1 MDAVVRK
8 TIAALRHPARRDG
21 CTHKTLQCD
30 FWNWGPDH
38 VRPDCCTE
46 HLREVLCFTEDLLSR
61 HGIQHWLEFGTLL
74 GAVRDETFI
83 PWDDDGDFGMLA
95 DDCDRI
101 LALKREIKAAGYY
114 LRVDPSRPGEV
125 RINYSRVNSMGVDLW
140 MWARRG
146 DLLVGTFTDGF
157 DWPGANGTTS
167 FPASYLE
174 PAGEVCLYGRTF
186 PAPSPADSFLR
197 LHRYGPD
204 CMTPFRGVRSGSRW
218 CPTLTPEE
226 MTPVASVLF
235 ARISELEVVLLERL
249 YRSRLS
255 RLLPWEL
262 YWLDPGLPDEPSQSA
277 LNKVEAGLAAADRTH
292 AVEGLIRSLAILEQA
307 ISELEDPPK
316 GLRLRRAGRRARWL
330 RRKVAGRLG
339 AAASRTTDRP
349 ASVLSAQ

>member
-1 MDAVVRK
+1 MR
-8 TIAALRHPARRDG
+8 PA
-21 CTHKTLQCD
+21 
-30 FWNWGPDH
+30 
-38 VRPDCCTE
+38 CCTE
-46 HLREVLCFTEDLLSR
+46 HLREVLFFTEDLLSR

-74 GAVRDETFI
+74 GAARDETLI
-83 PWDDDGDFGMLA
+83 PRDDDGDFGMLA
-95 DDCDRI
+95 ADLDRI
-101 LALKREIKAAGYY
+101 HALKREIKAAGYH
-114 LRVDPSRPGEV
+114 LQIDPSRPGEV

-174 PAGEVCLYGRTF
+174 PAGEVRLYGRSF
-186 PAPSPADSFLR
+186 PAPSPADSFLS

-218 CPTLTPEE
+218 CPTLYSRGND
-226 MTPVASVLF
+226 PVASVLF
-235 ARISELEVVLLERL
+235 ARISELEAVLLERL

-262 YWLDPGLPDEPSQSA
+262 YWLDPGFAIRSPRRGHSKKA
-277 LNKVEAGLAAADRTH
+277 EAGIAAADRTP

-307 ISELEDPPK
+307 ISEASSTLPGGCDCGEQDGVP
-316 GLRLRRAGRRARWL
+316 GGYAGR
-330 RRKVAGRLG
+330 
-339 AAASRTTDRP
+339 
-349 ASVLSAQ
+349 